1 VERLQEIGRWM
12 AVYGPTVRGTRGGP
26 IEPRPWGVTTQRD
39 DRVYVHILELQD
51 RELFVPLT
59 GGKVLRAV
67 RYDDRT
73 PVRFRQDDEGV
84 LLRLGEVPDATD
96 YVVELTLRR

>member
-1 VERLQEIGRWM
+1 M
-12 AVYGPTVRGTRGGP
+12 
-26 IEPRPWGVTTQRD
+26 
-39 DRVYVHILELQD
+39 
-51 RELFVPLT
+51 PLT